1 MINFLNLTEYLLIK
15 KSSFEKN
22 LFHDDAADDIQ
33 IWESTFLSLSTFL
46 CPQDSPIILSLSL
59 TFSFSLKCTQAFA
72 VNFLFGELH

>member
-46 CPQDSPIILSLSL
+46 CPRDSPIILSLSL
-59 TFSFSLKCTQAFA
+59 FNLLFLTQMHPGFCS
-72 VNFLFGELH
+72 

>member
-46 CPQDSPIILSLSL
+46 CPRDSPIILSLFNLLFL
-59 TFSFSLKCTQAFA
+59 TQMHPGFCS
-72 VNFLFGELH
+72 